1 MKRSFTINSRWSFLH
16 LFGYKELADFAMQ
29 RENILGI
36 STGIEKI
43 KETTKEILS
52 DVKPEYTLSEIIE
65 CLKGASLKEEY
76 EYDEGDSIA
85 LIING
90 EEDGYKHIYLSEEEP
105 YGKSKYD
112 YDYQIDINRSQ
123 HIDYNVEEV
132 INANLDID
140 NEFVRDI
147 VYGVITYENEIIEIA
162 NKYMKN
168 WDISR
173 IDKTGAAILKMAI
186 YELKYTDTP
195 HIVVINEAVE
205 LAKKY
210 SDDSVRKI
218 INAVLDKMIKE

>member
-1 MKRSFTINSRWSFLH
+1 MFICYIINR
-16 LFGYKELADFAMQ
+16 KELIIKDQEIYMKS
-29 RENILGI
+29 RSELR
-36 STGIEKI
+36 EKI
-43 KETTKEILS
+43 MIIL
-52 DVKPEYTLSEIIE
+52 
-65 CLKGASLKEEY
+65 
-76 EYDEGDSIA
+76 
-85 LIING
+85 
-90 EEDGYKHIYLSEEEP
+90 
-105 YGKSKYD
+105 
-112 YDYQIDINRSQ
+112 YQIDINRSQ
-123 HIDYNVEEV
+123 HINYNVEE
-132 INANLDID
+132 IISSNLEID

-147 VYGVITYENEIIEIA
+147 IYGVITYEDGIINIA